1 MEMKLL
7 NKKGSDNNFI
17 VDSNHQGHIIEKYE
31 FRSID
36 KELGEEIAP
45 ALEESGIYTPSQ
57 ISEEGL
63 NEETLKSK
71 VDELLEGYKQLVE
84 QLQQIQEQIK
94 GEDSSQKW
102 QKMLEEAKKDAYE
115 QGLLE
120 GERKAKEEMIQQ
132 VEEERKRII
141 ISAQDLQKALGETQE
156 QIGKIEEDLSVIALD
171 LAKEVI
177 LKEVQ
182 EGSKEIALQIA
193 NELLKPLLDSQN
205 IVIKANPFD
214 IAYLQDKLSEAK
226 NITFEVSELVGKGGV
241 IIASSRGNYDGSIL
255 SRYKNLK
262 RSILEDK
269 GL

>member
-1 MEMKLL
+1 MKLL
-7 NKKGSDNNFI
+7 NKKGLDSNFI
-17 VDSNHQGHIIEKYE
+17 VDGNHQGHIIEKYE

-36 KELGEEIAP
+36 KEFGEEIAP
-45 ALEESGIYTPSQ
+45 SLEENGIYTPSQ
-57 ISEEGL
+57 ISEEGVSGEAL
-63 NEETLKSK
+63 GSK
-71 VDELLEGYKQLVE
+71 VDELLEGYKQIGV
-84 QLQQIQEQIK
+84 QLQQIQEQI
-94 GEDSSQKW
+94 GQQNLSESL
-102 QKMLEEAKKDAYE
+102 QKMLEDAKKEAYE

-132 VEEERKRII
+132 VEEERKRIVL
-141 ISAQDLQKALGETQE
+141 STQELQKALEDTQG

-182 EGSKEIALQIA
+182 EESQKIALQIA
-193 NELLKPLLDSQN
+193 RELLKPLLDSQN

-214 IAYLQDKLSEAK
+214 IAYLQDKFSGAK
-226 NITFEVSELVGKGGV
+226 NIRLEASELVSRGGV
-241 IIASSRGNYDGSIL
+241 MVMSEKGNYDGSIL